1 MLVAPRTQ
9 IWGSLMSMFIVLG
22 DDVAMRAAI
31 ALLKSTQSKVTLPR
45 AALAAPAQPVDPAS
59 LHGALRKLGSEERYP
74 KRPR

>member
-31 ALLKSTQSKVTLPR
+31 ALLKSTKPKVTLPR
-45 AALAAPAQPVDPAS
+45 AALAAPPQPVDPPS
-59 LHGALRKLGSEERYP
+59 LGGALRKLGSEGALP
-74 KRPR
+74 